1 VTTHSAP
8 ASGDDWVGV
17 GATTL
22 PAAEAMRW
30 SVLASC
36 GAVVS
41 FAGTS
46 RDHATA
52 PDGTRRDG
60 VTILEYE
67 AYDEQVVLRLGA
79 VAAELR
85 RRWPTLG
92 RIVLLHRL
100 GAVPVAEASVLVVVS
115 APHRAEAFAA
125 ASLGIDAIKATV
137 PIWKRESWPGGTDYG
152 LDAHPVDDIST
163 FAGGPATAGLAAGAP
178 TAATSTIGPLNPSD
192 AVRSCRT

>member
-1 VTTHSAP
+1 VTTHSPP
-8 ASGDDWVGV
+8 AAGDDWVGV

-22 PAAEAMRW
+22 PAAEATTW
-30 SVLASC
+30 SVLPSC

-52 PDGTRRDG
+52 PDGVRREG
-60 VTILEYE
+60 VTVLEYE
-67 AYDEQVVLRLGA
+67 AYEEQVVPRLLA
-79 VAAELR
+79 VATELR
-85 RRWPTLG
+85 RRWPTIG
-92 RIVLLHRL
+92 RVVLLHRL
-100 GAVPVAEASVLVVVS
+100 GAVPVGEASVLVVVS

-163 FAGGPATAGLAAGAP
+163 FAGGPATAGI
-178 TAATSTIGPLNPSD
+178 TAASSSRPSD
-192 AVRSCRT
+192 AVTSCRT